1 MGRQKGAR
9 NKHHGLA
16 RSYHQVSGAIAQLQK
31 GTLDA
36 ESLQTLRDLK
46 ALLQTTE
53 LPAAA
58 AQRLSVTTEKV
69 SISPSRSSS
78 EDSYVESVLEDVENP
93 LELLAQ
99 ASRLYSRINTFQLVA
114 ARPVP
119 EQSFAP
125 PPWTMSSLTS
135 SLDVGPYLDPIDLG
149 ILAEQEAVL
158 LLDYFYT
165 HLSHAR
171 WGLDPSLF
179 TVPYL
184 RQRSA
189 FLLTSLLASSA
200 KFLPGNAVL
209 SDRLSS
215 HVQLLTKHVVNENL
229 RSVEIVIA
237 LLVNVPWA
245 PVISG
250 VLSEDVACFN
260 VALALKIALD
270 LNLNRP
276 VTFQTQDHRMD
287 RGGMTAAKALVID
300 GHPDLNPD
308 SGHARILLRQRER
321 TWIALFVLE
330 RGVCLA
336 RGRDFT
342 VPISPL
348 VRECEAWSRA
358 EDACRW
364 DVSMC
369 SIAALRRD
377 LENLLNELKDICNAA
392 SGAGRDEGR
401 RAAYQINEL
410 IDHFFR
416 DWRDEWS
423 VLLLEEGSGAI
434 PPYAN
439 ILVTHTRLSTYGSV
453 INHRAA
459 PTEIKGLFRNDGMQA
474 AVEVMRTAVRAEKGL
489 TAMPNNTAIMVAYAA
504 CVALSLSKAVT
515 ERDPAFAVGIWN
527 MVEET
532 AGVLERIAQVTPQRR
547 GFSRMYGQCLRKIL
561 DNIRGASNNSGG
573 TTNAHL
579 RTDDAEAMTAI
590 RGPMYL
596 PDDRPSLEYFAQPDH
611 ELYSMI
617 NDVMTGNA
625 DVLAHQPFEDFS
637 DINWLQP
644 DYNSNMQYPYMQ

>member
-1 MGRQKGAR
+1 
-9 NKHHGLA
+9 
-16 RSYHQVSGAIAQLQK
+16 
-31 GTLDA
+31 
-36 ESLQTLRDLK
+36 
-46 ALLQTTE
+46 
-53 LPAAA
+53 
-58 AQRLSVTTEKV
+58 
-69 SISPSRSSS
+69 
-78 EDSYVESVLEDVENP
+78 
-93 LELLAQ
+93 
-99 ASRLYSRINTFQLVA
+99 
-114 ARPVP
+114 
-119 EQSFAP
+119 
-125 PPWTMSSLTS
+125 MSSLTS

-336 RGRDFT
+336 RGREFT

-547 GFSRMYGQCLRKIL
+547 GFSWMYGQCLRKIL